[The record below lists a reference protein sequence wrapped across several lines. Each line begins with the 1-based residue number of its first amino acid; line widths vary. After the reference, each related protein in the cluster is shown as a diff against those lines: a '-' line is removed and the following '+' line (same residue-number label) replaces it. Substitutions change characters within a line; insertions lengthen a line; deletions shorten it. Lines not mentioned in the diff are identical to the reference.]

1 MRKVILCLLI
11 ICLLVSA
18 AVSGAEFK
26 PRYRF
31 GPVYGLGNVKASE
44 SPYYTFNHAWG
55 FIAGLNG
62 NRFMFNFSLLSHNN
76 YSDSTASGSFAF
88 FGDKDSANYLFK
100 TLRLGF
106 DTDLRLK
113 TKGKLRPTLGGG
125 LGYIIYNVT
134 DPVADTTVKII
145 DDKNNTVDFNA
156 AELFVSGSIGLEM
169 KASPRWYFHL
179 KTTMDYLTGIGT
191 SFSDA
196 ANDIRP
202 RTEMRFSLAMAYL
215 FETEKRKDVI
225 PPMTWASDESW
236 KKQEETKKP
245 NPAERDSDGDG
256 INDRYDKCPN
266 TPRGAY
272 IDDDGC
278 PDDSDG
284 DGVFN
289 GLDDC
294 PRTPRSAYG
303 FVDIFGC
310 PIDSDYDGVA
320 DYKDRCV
327 DGPVGALVD
336 ESGCPTD
343 RDGDGVYDGLDD
355 CPNTDE
361 GIEVDERGCID
372 ISFLSKPYIV
382 NVDYLPGSF
391 EVDERTKQRL
401 QPLIRKL
408 LILPDVTITINGYTD
423 NVGPSEANQTVSQRR
438 ANRMRDWLATQGI
451 NAERMTARGRGETNF
466 RASNNTADGRA
477 QNRRI
482 ELVFEK

>member
-1 MRKVILCLLI
+1 MRKI
-11 ICLLVSA
+11 IIYLLVVCLFVA
-18 AVSGAEFK
+18 AGASGRELK

-31 GPVYGLGNVKASE
+31 GPVYGLGNIKTAE
-44 SPYYTFNHAWG
+44 KPYTFNHAWG

-62 NRFMFNFSLLSHNN
+62 NRFMLNFSLLTHKN
-76 YSDSTASGSFAF
+76 YSDSAASGNFQF
-88 FGDKDSANYLFK
+88 FGDQNEANFLFK

-106 DTDLRLK
+106 DADLRLK
-113 TKGKLRPTLGGG
+113 TRGRLRPTLGAG

-134 DPVADTTVKII
+134 DPVADTTVKVI

-156 AELFVSGSIGLEM
+156 AEMFISGSVGLEM
-169 KASPRWYFHL
+169 KASPRWFFHL
-179 KTTMDYLTGIGT
+179 KTTMDFLTGIGT

-196 ANDIRP
+196 TNDWRP

-215 FETEKRKDVI
+215 FGTEKRKEVM
-225 PPMTWASDESW
+225 PPTTWSSSDSW
-236 KKQEETKKP
+236 KKQDDTQRP
-245 NPAERDSDGDG
+245 DPAERDSDGDG
-256 INDRYDKCPN
+256 INDRSDKCPN

-284 DGVFN
+284 DGVFD

-303 FVDIFGC
+303 YVDIFGC
-310 PIDSDYDGVA
+310 PIDSDYDGVP
-320 DYKDRCV
+320 DYKDQCT

-343 RDGDGVYDGLDD
+343 SDGDGVYDGIDD
-355 CPNTDE
+355 CPNTEE

-372 ISFLSKPYIV
+372 ISFLSQPYVV

-408 LILPDVTITINGYTD
+408 KILSHVKITINGYTD
-423 NVGPSEANQTVSQRR
+423 NVGPAEGNQTVSQRR
-438 ANRMRDWLATQGI
+438 ANRMRDWLTTQGI
-451 NAERMTARGRGETNF
+451 VAEQMTARGRGESNF
-466 RASNNTADGRA
+466 IASNNTAEGRA
-477 QNRRI
+477 RNRRI